1 MKKQKKQENI
11 VWNVLVQDFHI
22 VFHECIQN
30 KNLTPLTSRIESKQ
44 ERRYAKSVAVQLVN
58 TEKRM
63 HGILASSADNGIFQ
77 TFIAGRSKI
86 QFIIKYF
93 ILNFFLFFIRCHS
106 WWIQD
111 EIPYEK
117 DKFRQRIYWNNQDR
131 IQHQQDACETC
142 EARIFP
148 YQMREPCN
156 SDKHTSS
163 CKLQTCQSVR
173 KGEMGKRFFC
183 QDCQNTRNFQCGFCF
198 KKFFSSESA
207 QHHIETYHSIKAL
220 TDFKCEICDL
230 KEEFLSIPIA
240 QRIRINNR
248 ALPKW
253 ISTNLRLRRI
263 EKQIQLQS
271 IEEKEE
277 KKEVDFSDEKTYE
290 EEFPKLIE
298 QTDAEINV
306 NPRSYANI
314 SRQIIQKER

>member
-1 MKKQKKQENI
+1 M
-11 VWNVLVQDFHI
+11 
-22 VFHECIQN
+22 
-30 KNLTPLTSRIESKQ
+30 
-44 ERRYAKSVAVQLVN
+44 
-58 TEKRM
+58 
-63 HGILASSADNGIFQ
+63 
-77 TFIAGRSKI
+77 
-86 QFIIKYF
+86 
-93 ILNFFLFFIRCHS
+93 
-106 WWIQD
+106 
-111 EIPYEK
+111 
-117 DKFRQRIYWNNQDR
+117 
-131 IQHQQDACETC
+131 
-142 EARIFP
+142 
-148 YQMREPCN
+148 
-156 SDKHTSS
+156 
-163 CKLQTCQSVR
+163 
-173 KGEMGKRFFC
+173 
-183 QDCQNTRNFQCGFCF
+183 
-198 KKFFSSESA
+198 
-207 QHHIETYHSIKAL
+207 
-220 TDFKCEICDL
+220 